1 LFLLLSFLG
10 HLSQQI
16 LRYPWLKSRRSNFSH
31 VTRTQASCRRVI
43 DSNAQNSRYRSE
55 TFSEISADIAGR
67 VKKVLLLYVD
77 FIYIYIYIYTH
88 IRILILGFEEFSRVR
103 RTGHSQPFRVW
114 KNCGVRWGLED
125 MVGPNISLWL
135 TVSEGAGTIGTQSA
149 SFRTLSEHERTNT
162 ELATLCKVKDKL
174 KTKIY
179 QISKRE

>member
-1 LFLLLSFLG
+1 MFLLLSFLG
-10 HLSQQI
+10 HLSQQV
-16 LRYPWLKSRRSNFSH
+16 LKYPWLKLRCSNFSH

-43 DSNAQNSRYRSE
+43 DSNAQNSRYRSG

-77 FIYIYIYIYTH
+77 FIYIYIH
-88 IRILILGFEEFSRVR
+88 IRILILGFEGFSRVR

-135 TVSEGAGTIGTQSA
+135 TVSESAETIGTQSA